1 MVTFQL
7 HRKGVVLLIV
17 GCVLVGVLLFAGG
30 YLAGMRRGSSAA
42 PAVAL
47 PPMPKVPAV
56 QASAATAAPA
66 PPREPEHFA
75 IRAGLFTSS
84 EEATAYLQQL
94 TARKLAASLAPMTT
108 SSGATLYAVR
118 IGDYPTR
125 RAAATAADAL
135 HRDHGIDGVIVSL
148 QMEPMVTTR
157 TTT

>member
-30 YLAGMRRGSSAA
+30 YLAGMRRASASAA
-42 PAVAL
+42 PAVPAVAL
-47 PPMPKVPAV
+47 PKVPKVPAV
-56 QASAATAAPA
+56 QASAATT

-94 TARKLAASLAPMTT
+94 TARKLAASLGPMTT
-108 SSGATLYAVR
+108 SSGAKLYAVR
-118 IGDYPTR
+118 LGDYPTR

-148 QMEPMVTTR
+148 QMEPMVAQ